1 MVDSEEKHVLW
12 RQSDSR
18 LHPPHQQQHIQQH
31 SHAEQLILNYFP
43 THWPSFL
50 TVWRYFMKTSL
61 FWRQHWLNSVLNS
74 ALINVLHDF
83 SAVFILCVVFK
94 FDDKMRMTVCA
105 SCFAANWD
113 KAKVKHCM
121 FSVTQTCSGHDFIYS
136 DRFLWHFI
144 LRLDV
149 LTRLSPVF
157 LPLARGR
164 FRMAWSEGGV
174 ITSSLL
180 PPRPAIGR
188 QGAHQSSVSVVTII
202 TDGDVC
208 VSAGSSSDKTS
219 NHNRNAV
226 CLLLSCYL

>member
-1 MVDSEEKHVLW
+1 MASVRLKTASSTSTAAHSTAFSCRIVDFKLFSYTLT
-12 RQSDSR
+12 
-18 LHPPHQQQHIQQH
+18 
-31 SHAEQLILNYFP
+31 ILSY
-43 THWPSFL
+43 SL
-50 TVWRYFMKTSL
+50 TLFMKTSL

-74 ALINVLHDF
+74 ALTNVLHDF
-83 SAVFILCVVFK
+83 SAVFILCAVFK
-94 FDDKMRMTVCA
+94 FDDKMRMTVCV

-113 KAKVKHCM
+113 TVKVKHCM
-121 FSVTQTCSGHDFIYS
+121 FPWHDFIYS
-136 DRFLWHFI
+136 DRFRWHFI

>member
-1 MVDSEEKHVLW
+1 MCCMIFQPYSFCVSCLSLTTKWEWQCVFHVLQ
-12 RQSDSR
+12 RQSKSKT
-18 LHPPHQQQHIQQH
+18 LH
-31 SHAEQLILNYFP
+31 
-43 THWPSFL
+43 
-50 TVWRYFMKTSL
+50 V
-61 FWRQHWLNSVLNS
+61 
-74 ALINVLHDF
+74 
-83 SAVFILCVVFK
+83 
-94 FDDKMRMTVCA
+94 
-105 SCFAANWD
+105 
-113 KAKVKHCM
+113 
-121 FSVTQTCSGHDFIYS
+121 SVTQTCSGHDFIYS
-136 DRFLWHFI
+136 DRFRWHFI

>member
-1 MVDSEEKHVLW
+1 MCCMIFQPYSFCVSCLSLTTKWEWQCVFHVL
-12 RQSDSR
+12 
-18 LHPPHQQQHIQQH
+18 QQTETKQK
-31 SHAEQLILNYFP
+31 Y
-43 THWPSFL
+43 T
-50 TVWRYFMKTSL
+50 
-61 FWRQHWLNSVLNS
+61 
-74 ALINVLHDF
+74 
-83 SAVFILCVVFK
+83 
-94 FDDKMRMTVCA
+94 
-105 SCFAANWD
+105 
-113 KAKVKHCM
+113 
-121 FSVTQTCSGHDFIYS
+121 DFIYS
-136 DRFLWHFI
+136 DRFRWHFI

-157 LPLARGR
+157 LLLARGR